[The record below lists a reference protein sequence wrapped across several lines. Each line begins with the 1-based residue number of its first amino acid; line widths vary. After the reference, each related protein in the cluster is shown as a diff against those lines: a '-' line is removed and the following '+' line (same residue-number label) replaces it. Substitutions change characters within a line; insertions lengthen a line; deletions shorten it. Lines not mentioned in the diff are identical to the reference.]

1 MARDAPDLGGRRVNT
16 AAHWY
21 RCPVPRP
28 DARARLV
35 CFPHGGGSAS
45 AYWGWPGLLPDTV
58 ELRAAQYPGHADR
71 IGEPAHTDLHALAD
85 AAAEALLPLLDR
97 PVALYGHSLGALVA
111 HETALRLVAAGH
123 APMRLTVSGMPPPHR
138 VRPGTVHLGT
148 DAELLAELRRL
159 EGVPDEVLA
168 HPDLL
173 DLVLRTARADYA
185 LAETYT
191 RRPGPVPAL
200 PVTVHRGLADPEL
213 TAEEAA
219 GWALA
224 TTGDVRH
231 RTFRGGH
238 FHLAE
243 EPAPVLLELV
253 DDLVSD
259 MSAPRRRTGPAWTG
273 TAAHAVPAQPTRP
286 ARATGRPS

>member
-1 MARDAPDLGGRRVNT
+1 MS
-16 AAHWY
+16 AAGLWY
-21 RCPVPRP
+21 RCPVSRP
-28 DARARLV
+28 AARARLV

-45 AYWGWPGLLPDTV
+45 AYWGWPALLPESV
-58 ELRAAQYPGHADR
+58 ELRAVQYPGHADR
-71 IGEPAHTDLHALAD
+71 IGERLYTDLHAMAD
-85 AAAEALLPLLDR
+85 AAADALVPLLDR

-111 HETALRLVAAGH
+111 YETALRLVAAGY
-123 APMRLTVSGMPPPHR
+123 PPTRLTVSGMPPPHR
-138 VRPGTVHLGT
+138 VRAGTVHRAT
-148 DAELLAELRRL
+148 DAELIVELRRL
-159 EGVPDEVLA
+159 EGLPDEVLA

-191 RRPGPVPAL
+191 RRPGPLPAL
-200 PVTVHRGLADPEL
+200 PITVHRATSDLEV

-219 GWALA
+219 EWACA
-224 TTGDVRH
+224 TTADVRH

-238 FHLAE
+238 FHLAD

-259 MSAPRRRTGPAWTG
+259 MSAPRRRTRPAWTG
-273 TAAHAVPAQPTRP
+273 TTAHAVPTRPTRP
-286 ARATGRPS
+286 ARATGRSS

>member
-1 MARDAPDLGGRRVNT
+1 MNT

-28 DARARLV
+28 GARVRLV

-45 AYWGWPGLLPDTV
+45 AYWHWPALLPDTV

-85 AAAEALLPLLDR
+85 AAADALTPLLDR
-97 PVALYGHSLGALVA
+97 PVVLYGHSLGALVA
-111 HETALRLVAAGH
+111 YETAQRLAAAGR
-123 APMRLTVSGMPPPHR
+123 PPTRLTVSGMPPPHR

-148 DAELLAELRRL
+148 DAELVAELRRL

-168 HPDLL
+168 DPDLL

-185 LAETYT
+185 LAETYV
-191 RRPGPVPAL
+191 RRPGPALAL
-200 PVTVHRGLADPEL
+200 PLTVHRGTSDPEL
-213 TAEEAA
+213 TADEAA
-219 GWALA
+219 AWARA

-259 MSAPRRRTGPAWTG
+259 MSAPRRSTGPA
-273 TAAHAVPAQPTRP
+273 
-286 ARATGRPS
+286 